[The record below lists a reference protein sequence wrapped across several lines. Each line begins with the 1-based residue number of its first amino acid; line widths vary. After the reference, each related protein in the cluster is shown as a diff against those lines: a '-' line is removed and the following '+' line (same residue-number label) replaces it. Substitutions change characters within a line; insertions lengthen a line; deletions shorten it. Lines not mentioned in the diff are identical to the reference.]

1 MAETQTMVQE
11 GQAAP
16 TFRLPTHEGTELSL
30 EDLRGRKVVLYFFPK
45 ADTPGCTAE
54 ACAFRDLRA
63 EFATKGAEIIGVSLD
78 GPDAQRS
85 FRDKYSLPFPL
96 LADEQA
102 DVSKRYGVYVRKERD
117 GREFWG
123 IDRTTFLIDR
133 QGVVRKVFPKVSVE
147 GHADALLAALDQ
159 VDS

>member
-1 MAETQTMVQE
+1 MTE
-11 GQAAP
+11 GAPGVVIGEQAP
-16 TFRLPTHEGTELSL
+16 TFTLKTEQGSDLSL
-30 EDLRGRKVVLYFFPK
+30 ADLRGKRVVLYFYPK

-54 ACAFRDLRA
+54 ACAFRDLRG
-63 EFATKGAEIIGVSLD
+63 EFAAKNAEIVGVSLD
-78 GPDAQRS
+78 NPEDQRK
-85 FRDKYSLPFPL
+85 FAEKYSLPFRL

-133 QGVVRKVFPKVSVE
+133 DGVVRKIYPKVTVE
-147 GHADALLAALDQ
+147 GHADQILADLEQ
-159 VDS
+159 VE